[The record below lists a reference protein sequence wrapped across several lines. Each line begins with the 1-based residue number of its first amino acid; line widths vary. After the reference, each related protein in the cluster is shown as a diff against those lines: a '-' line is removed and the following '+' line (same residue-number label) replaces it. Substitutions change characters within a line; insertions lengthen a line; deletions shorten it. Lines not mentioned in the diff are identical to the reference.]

1 MQMNS
6 MNRFRKGQIDESRI
20 KDQVNRI
27 ESIEMESIIMRS
39 TGIESIEMESTR
51 NRSSLRNSRTKSN
64 ETNHRQTRTFSIIS
78 VQPNPN
84 ERVFRSVLLNLI
96 LMISKQS

>member
-1 MQMNS
+1 MNS
-6 MNRFRKGQIDESRI
+6 MNRLRKGQIDESRI
-20 KDQVNRI
+20 KDQVNRV

-51 NRSSLRNSRTKSN
+51 NRSLRNSRTKSD

-78 VQPNPN
+78 VRSTESQRA
-84 ERVFRSVLLNLI
+84 RVPQCVA
-96 LMISKQS
+96 

>member
-6 MNRFRKGQIDESRI
+6 MNRLRKGQIDESRI
-20 KDQVNRI
+20 KDQVNRV

-64 ETNHRQTRTFSIIS
+64 ETNHRQIRTFSIIS
-78 VQPNPN
+78 VRSTESQRA
-84 ERVFRSVLLNLI
+84 RVPQCVA
-96 LMISKQS
+96 

>member
-1 MQMNS
+1 MNS
-6 MNRFRKGQIDESRI
+6 MNRLRKGQIDESRI
-20 KDQVNRI
+20 KDQVNRV

-51 NRSSLRNSRTKSN
+51 NRSSLRNSRTKSDKL
-64 ETNHRQTRTFSIIS
+64 ELFLLLVS